1 MTPEELKQ
9 GLEAAR
15 QRLLRALA
23 GVTEEQFKRRP
34 PVASGD
40 EEPWSIAEVLSHLL
54 ASERLWCAR
63 IALALDKDGSA
74 VTPSPPEAHAAGAR
88 AGRSVP
94 VPQIIHG
101 LLASRREADLLIDRA
116 ATMEGGLARAVWHS
130 RLEARLT
137 IEWMLQEKVIDH
149 EQEHGAQIESL
160 RPLVGAPAVSA

>member
-34 PVASGD
+34 PGTSD
-40 EEPWSIAEVLSHLL
+40 EEEPWSISEVLSHLL

-63 IALALDKDGSA
+63 IALALDDDGVA
-74 VTPSPPEAHAAGAR
+74 ITPSPAETHAAGAR

-149 EQEHGAQIESL
+149 EQEHGAQIESFL
-160 RPLVGAPAVSA
+160 